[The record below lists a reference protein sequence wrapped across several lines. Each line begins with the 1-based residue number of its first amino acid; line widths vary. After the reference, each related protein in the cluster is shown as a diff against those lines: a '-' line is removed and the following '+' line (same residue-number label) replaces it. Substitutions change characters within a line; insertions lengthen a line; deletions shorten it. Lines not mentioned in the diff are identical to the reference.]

1 MCLCVAP
8 YESLVSLAYN
18 PCLAASVSST
28 LEIKVVCDVRT
39 RITSSYILKTHLK
52 MPILT
57 IARTTAFIPALSPPE
72 VRTASFIL
80 PVDRAIT
87 GAYETGI

>member
-1 MCLCVAP
+1 
-8 YESLVSLAYN
+8 
-18 PCLAASVSST
+18 
-28 LEIKVVCDVRT
+28 
-39 RITSSYILKTHLK
+39 

-80 PVDRAIT
+80 PVGKVIADVD
-87 GAYETGI
+87 GVGV